1 MWLATVLY
9 LPRNVKTVKFNPF
22 LCFQLLQQ
30 RLARDVLTTLKEHP
44 PQAWTR
50 VDTIFEFSSNQE
62 TKYNY
67 ALQILEAVIK
77 TRWKTLPREQ
87 CEGIKKYI
95 VGLII
100 KTSSENETAEREKVY
115 LSKLNMVLVLILERE
130 WPKHWPSFIPDIVG
144 ASKTNESL
152 CQNNMA
158 ILKLLSEEVFDFS
171 SGNMTQIKAKHLKD
185 SMCSEFS
192 QIFQLCQFVMVL

>member
-1 MWLATVLY
+1 MT
-9 LPRNVKTVKFNPF
+9 K
-22 LCFQLLQQ
+22 
-30 RLARDVLTTLKEHP
+30 LKEH

-50 VDTIFEFSSNQE
+50 VDTILEFSSNQE
-62 TKYNY
+62 TKYY

-77 TRWKTLPREQ
+77 TRWKTLPRENW
-87 CEGIKKYI
+87 EGIRKYI

-100 KTSSENETAEREKVY
+100 TISSEKESAEREKVY
-115 LSKLNMVLVLILERE
+115 LSKLNMVLVLILKRE
-130 WPKHWPSFIPDIVG
+130 LPKHWSSFIPDIVG

-152 CQNNMA
+152 CQNNMD

-185 SMCSEFS
+185 SMFSEFS
-192 QIFQLCQFVMVL
+192 QIFQLCQFVMVTRFHVKVSSLLLSICLCVF